1 MVSKSLGESS
11 KAGSAVPAANDSDWI
26 YRPMM
31 DLRQRMDELFDSF
44 GSGWQL
50 PSMATPFAAPPPTG
64 AVAVQFDVVESDDAI
79 EVSVE
84 LPGIDEKDV
93 EVTLEGGLLTVKGE
107 KKAESE
113 KKNKDHYVMER
124 RYGAFRRSFRL
135 PDGLDESKV
144 TAKFDKGVLQIVLP
158 KAAEAKRKAKKVPID
173 KA

>member
-1 MVSKSLGESS
+1 
-11 KAGSAVPAANDSDWI
+11 
-26 YRPMM
+26 
-31 DLRQRMDELFDSF
+31 
-44 GSGWQL
+44 
-50 PSMATPFAAPPPTG
+50 
-64 AVAVQFDVVESDDAI
+64 VQFDVVESDDAI